1 MPPLINRT
9 GLQLVGVQYAV
20 FDTSERL
27 IMLTQEWRLIAAVR
41 RGELRRAH
49 GPSEPNELG
58 LVELHKHAQAPRHP
72 ANLANLPNLPNRDRR
87 QFAARIEVMDAWGLK
102 KKATKREAQK
112 DAGHTEPQW
121 DRFYVW
127 QDTLTLSK

>member
-1 MPPLINRT
+1 MPLLINRT
-9 GLQLVGVQYAV
+9 GLQSVRVQYAV
-20 FDTSERL
+20 FDTSECLR
-27 IMLTQEWRLIAAVR
+27 MLTQEWRLIAAVR
-41 RGELRRAH
+41 LGNRGGAH
-49 GPSEPNELG
+49 GPSGPNELG
-58 LVELHKHAQAPRHP
+58 LVELHKHAHAPRHP

-112 DAGHTEPQW
+112 DAGHTQPQW

-127 QDTLTLSK
+127 QNTLTLSK